1 MSALPQLPKYSWI
14 HPELELRTS
23 SIHGQGLFS
32 KGEILTGEEVI
43 IFGGFFFSAIDILK
57 GKADARTLIQV
68 NEKKWF
74 GDKAGTELAIDYFIN
89 HSCDPNLW
97 FVDQVTLVARKPILP
112 GTEVTIDYCTEYSNP
127 EWGFRETCKCGSKWC
142 RKMVTGNDWMLPAL
156 QKRYSG
162 HFIPYLNKKI
172 EALQDKRDRHRR

>member
-1 MSALPQLPKYSWI
+1 MSILPQLPKYSWI
-14 HPELELRTS
+14 HPELELRAS
-23 SIHGQGLFS
+23 AIHGEGLFS
-32 KGEILTGEEVI
+32 KGAIRREEEVI
-43 IFGGFFFSAIDILK
+43 IFGGFFFSAIDVLK

-68 NEKKWF
+68 DENTWF
-74 GDKAGTELAIDYFIN
+74 GDKADTELAIDYFIN

-97 FVDQVTLVARKPILP
+97 FSDQVTLVARKTILP

-127 EWGFRETCKCGSKWC
+127 EWRFRDTCHCGSQSC
-142 RKMVTGNDWMLPAL
+142 RKIVTGNDWMLPAL

-172 EALQDKRDRHRR
+172 EVLQTKK